1 MTSEKLI
8 ICVKSDDIYFLIH
21 DRLCFSACLFNLN
34 VQMGQ
39 LKIEHIRWGTSVQY
53 VYVTEFYMKLVQ
65 WCLKASNL
73 ATGNGVSLARATVDT
88 SFYVSLRQSVSQ

>member
-8 ICVKSDDIYFLIH
+8 ICVKLDNIYFLIH
-21 DRLCFSACLFNLN
+21 DRWYFTACLFNLN

-73 ATGNGVSLARATVDT
+73 AMGNGVSLARATVDT
-88 SFYVSLRQSVSQ
+88 LLYALLCQSVSQ